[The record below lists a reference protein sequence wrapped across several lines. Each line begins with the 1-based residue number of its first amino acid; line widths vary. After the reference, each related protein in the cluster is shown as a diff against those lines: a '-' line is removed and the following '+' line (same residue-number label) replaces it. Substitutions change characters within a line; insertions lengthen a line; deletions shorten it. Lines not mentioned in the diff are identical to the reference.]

1 MHEKH
6 LVPVGKLRRR
16 GRALCNVKLASVH
29 NLKHR
34 RLRAKDQPVVAD
46 RSQIRDIDKV
56 LLTAVIIAQIVNR
69 RSLVAELAEWQI
81 QHLEQM
87 HLSLV
92 RKNADL
98 IGILTGQHIA
108 VLRIGR
114 LAVAFIRRHVDRLR
128 VAKAIHQEYHVH
140 LLNLLL
146 LDNRLF
152 EIVNDS
158 APRSAILLFVS
169 FQLADNHLCHRRTVA

>member
-1 MHEKH
+1 M
-6 LVPVGKLRRR
+6 
-16 GRALCNVKLASVH
+16 
-29 NLKHR
+29 
-34 RLRAKDQPVVAD
+34 VAD

-108 VLRIGR
+108 VLRIGP
-114 LAVAFIRRHVDRLR
+114 
-128 VAKAIHQEYHVH
+128 
-140 LLNLLL
+140 
-146 LDNRLF
+146 
-152 EIVNDS
+152 
-158 APRSAILLFVS
+158 PRGCVS
-169 FQLADNHLCHRRTVA
+169 YAAT